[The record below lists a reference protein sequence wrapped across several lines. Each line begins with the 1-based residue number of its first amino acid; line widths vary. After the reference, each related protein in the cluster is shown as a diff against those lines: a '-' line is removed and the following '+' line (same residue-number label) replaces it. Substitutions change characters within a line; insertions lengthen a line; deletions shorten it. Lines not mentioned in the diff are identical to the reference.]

1 MEDSNS
7 LDLTDNVEDR
17 VHVPFAFTRDHAE
30 WLTADG
36 QANFA
41 RGTEASVT
49 QSQEDAYAAMA
60 MKDTLSS
67 PFGLDSARPTLGLSD
82 VRAQPTKKDDGCATL
97 ETEGDLPDTT
107 AIIQTLMSHRDLIMN
122 NQMIYLIV
130 DNRMPAAVPYWPAF
144 AAWWASRRCLVGPQ
158 EEATDVLWVCADA
171 TTGLHKVP
179 YYWAGVFVLEAARFL
194 YPAQHFA
201 LIDND
206 CVPVTLFEVQDLLQ
220 LAHQQHQWV
229 DLIGRARSESSSCA
243 GIGTLLFT
251 EAHLEYNA
259 GLVISIGNRSK
270 HSPLE
275 QDSNASTLAKN
286 LQAGRLALVSR
297 ARPPVNPSDTVISGT
312 LFTPFV
318 GTAMQTALDLC
329 MVWSLYGLYMCK
341 HFWPSPVTSP
351 NELGP
356 GSTIKWPRQS
366 HPRALTP
373 AGRERTPWVTSWA
386 RATFEQGILS
396 VLPMLTGIGVYMAPN
411 PADDCQLLPTIDEW
425 VRSTSE
431 LEPVLVAGDFNK
443 PPDASD
449 RWTWLKGSGASLAVR
464 NSEGQ
469 YEPTRWK
476 GRRCIDWLWSSHPH
490 MISQLD
496 FVPVFFA
503 DHKAVTCQ
511 VKVDQQSVR
520 TYRAVPT
527 RRLLPPSDI
536 SPGAWKAAC
545 EAAWADVS
553 IPPSST
559 TEQEWQWFCRVAEQA
574 YDRAMTLC
582 GVEPPTQRGT
592 RPKGTDLQVTAI
604 RPETFRLKQNAS
616 CHELK
621 LRRLLGRVLEAMRL
635 VEQDAPIPNILKK
648 RIWHHPLVRNQG
660 FHRIEDI
667 QSWCHSEL
675 ESFLRQEKIARLQ
688 KWRQHIRSDPKAAA
702 KWVRREHHAPVTSVY
717 EDTFEQGRPSSNNQ
731 KSLEAIRK
739 FWEGIWHR
747 QGPDLDRATQAWQQ
761 HMPAEPEQPWNDIT
775 PQELQ
780 IQAAQQRGKAPG
792 PDGWSGDELSF
803 WPAQAWI
810 VFAALTNRWLNRE
823 ETPNVWASVRQ
834 VHIQKPEAVLRSD
847 GALHAKHLRPIAI
860 QCILWRII
868 ASSWTCR
875 SDTRQ
880 WVQRWAH
887 PSAQGGV
894 AGRSVGQAIDILL
907 QEFAKKDKVLVS
919 LDYSKCFDHVDPK
932 IGIRCLVHLG
942 CPRQIAGPLSAIW
955 LNQRRWLTYNG
966 ECLPEAQQV
975 SSSLP
980 QGDSLSPLTL
990 IAIVSGL
997 SAHIVHD
1004 EPEPHV
1010 LTTFLD
1016 DRNFI
1021 ASSPAQAG
1029 RLFHNW
1035 KLLSDEVGLS
1045 EKPNKAKVLTRKQ
1058 KWQQDLIDE
1067 GFSAD
1072 QIVPSTRVL
1081 GVDATARLGA
1091 AIKPTHDLRVRQ
1103 AQQRADRIALL
1114 PVTSQHKRG
1123 LLASMVVPKAV
1134 WGTWTRRPPAS
1145 KLDTK
1150 IKRCSGCHQS
1160 ASVDLWVLLTGH
1172 GLSVEF
1178 CSGFQAFSYLAKQIH
1193 RRPRQWQPRPRRGT
1207 WVHRVQ
1213 KWLAS
1218 LGWTSVAPWMWNHP
1232 RQNWNLNLQNP
1243 ITERDAHEIRESW
1256 RWQRFQSF
1264 LNSSRRDATSVQGVV
1279 VDARRISLAR
1289 KLFRQQ
1295 NVHGCGVMMGG
1306 VISDARFD
1314 KIRSVNLGGCQWCS
1328 EETVPTWHHLAW
1340 ECPELA
1346 ATRCRLPQDPL
1357 QRVLGWPTGADKAY
1371 DEAVMVHLSTVRQ
1384 RILDRR
1390 YRRM

>member
-1 MEDSNS
+1 
-7 LDLTDNVEDR
+7 
-17 VHVPFAFTRDHAE
+17 
-30 WLTADG
+30 
-36 QANFA
+36 
-41 RGTEASVT
+41 
-49 QSQEDAYAAMA
+49 
-60 MKDTLSS
+60 
-67 PFGLDSARPTLGLSD
+67 
-82 VRAQPTKKDDGCATL
+82 
-97 ETEGDLPDTT
+97 
-107 AIIQTLMSHRDLIMN
+107 
-122 NQMIYLIV
+122 
-130 DNRMPAAVPYWPAF
+130 
-144 AAWWASRRCLVGPQ
+144 
-158 EEATDVLWVCADA
+158 
-171 TTGLHKVP
+171 
-179 YYWAGVFVLEAARFL
+179 
-194 YPAQHFA
+194 
-201 LIDND
+201 
-206 CVPVTLFEVQDLLQ
+206 
-220 LAHQQHQWV
+220 
-229 DLIGRARSESSSCA
+229 
-243 GIGTLLFT
+243 
-251 EAHLEYNA
+251 
-259 GLVISIGNRSK
+259 
-270 HSPLE
+270 
-275 QDSNASTLAKN
+275 
-286 LQAGRLALVSR
+286 
-297 ARPPVNPSDTVISGT
+297 
-312 LFTPFV
+312 
-318 GTAMQTALDLC
+318 
-329 MVWSLYGLYMCK
+329 
-341 HFWPSPVTSP
+341 
-351 NELGP
+351 
-356 GSTIKWPRQS
+356 
-366 HPRALTP
+366 
-373 AGRERTPWVTSWA
+373 
-386 RATFEQGILS
+386 
-396 VLPMLTGIGVYMAPN
+396 
-411 PADDCQLLPTIDEW
+411 
-425 VRSTSE
+425 
-431 LEPVLVAGDFNK
+431 
-443 PPDASD
+443 
-449 RWTWLKGSGASLAVR
+449 
-464 NSEGQ
+464 
-469 YEPTRWK
+469 
-476 GRRCIDWLWSSHPH
+476 

-702 KWVRREHHAPVTSVY
+702 KWVRREHHVPVTSVY

-942 CPRQIAGPLSAIW
+942 CPRQNCRP
-955 LNQRRWLTYNG
+955 
-966 ECLPEAQQV
+966 V
-975 SSSLP
+975 
-980 QGDSLSPLTL
+980 
-990 IAIVSGL
+990 
-997 SAHIVHD
+997 
-1004 EPEPHV
+1004 
-1010 LTTFLD
+1010 
-1016 DRNFI
+1016 
-1021 ASSPAQAG
+1021 
-1029 RLFHNW
+1029 
-1035 KLLSDEVGLS
+1035 VGHL
-1045 EKPNKAKVLTRKQ
+1045 A
-1058 KWQQDLIDE
+1058 
-1067 GFSAD
+1067 
-1072 QIVPSTRVL
+1072 
-1081 GVDATARLGA
+1081 
-1091 AIKPTHDLRVRQ
+1091 KPTQ
-1103 AQQRADRIALL
+1103 
-1114 PVTSQHKRG
+1114 
-1123 LLASMVVPKAV
+1123 
-1134 WGTWTRRPPAS
+1134 
-1145 KLDTK
+1145 
-1150 IKRCSGCHQS
+1150 
-1160 ASVDLWVLLTGH
+1160 
-1172 GLSVEF
+1172 
-1178 CSGFQAFSYLAKQIH
+1178 
-1193 RRPRQWQPRPRRGT
+1193 
-1207 WVHRVQ
+1207 
-1213 KWLAS
+1213 
-1218 LGWTSVAPWMWNHP
+1218 
-1232 RQNWNLNLQNP
+1232 
-1243 ITERDAHEIRESW
+1243 
-1256 RWQRFQSF
+1256 
-1264 LNSSRRDATSVQGVV
+1264 V
-1279 VDARRISLAR
+1279 VD
-1289 KLFRQQ
+1289 
-1295 NVHGCGVMMGG
+1295 V
-1306 VISDARFD
+1306 
-1314 KIRSVNLGGCQWCS
+1314 
-1328 EETVPTWHHLAW
+1328 
-1340 ECPELA
+1340 
-1346 ATRCRLPQDPL
+1346 
-1357 QRVLGWPTGADKAY
+1357 QR
-1371 DEAVMVHLSTVRQ
+1371 
-1384 RILDRR
+1384 
-1390 YRRM
+1390 

>member
-1 MEDSNS
+1 MFLVVVWSTWPATSSNS
-7 LDLTDNVEDR
+7 IT
-17 VHVPFAFTRDHAE
+17 FAAI
-30 WLTADG
+30 LADG
-36 QANFA
+36 SVVTWGHELSGGDSSTVQDQLKNVQNVQA
-41 RGTEASVT
+41 
-49 QSQEDAYAAMA
+49 
-60 MKDTLSS
+60 SS
-67 PFGLDSARPTLGLSD
+67 G
-82 VRAQPTKKDDGCATL
+82 
-97 ETEGDLPDTT
+97 
-107 AIIQTLMSHRDLIMN
+107 
-122 NQMIYLIV
+122 
-130 DNRMPAAVPYWPAF
+130 AF
-144 AAWWASRRCLVGPQ
+144 AALLADGAVVTWGNPAGGGDSSR
-158 EEATDVLWVCADA
+158 
-171 TTGLHKVP
+171 
-179 YYWAGVFVLEAARFL
+179 
-194 YPAQHFA
+194 
-201 LIDND
+201 
-206 CVPVTLFEVQDLLQ
+206 VQDQLRHVRQVQASEDSFAALLDGGFVVTWGHPDYGGDSSKVQDQ
-220 LAHQQHQWV
+220 L
-229 DLIGRARSESSSCA
+229 R
-243 GIGTLLFT
+243 
-251 EAHLEYNA
+251 
-259 GLVISIGNRSK
+259 
-270 HSPLE
+270 
-275 QDSNASTLAKN
+275 
-286 LQAGRLALVSR
+286 
-297 ARPPVNPSDTVISGT
+297 
-312 LFTPFV
+312 
-318 GTAMQTALDLC
+318 
-329 MVWSLYGLYMCK
+329 
-341 HFWPSPVTSP
+341 
-351 NELGP
+351 
-356 GSTIKWPRQS
+356 
-366 HPRALTP
+366 
-373 AGRERTPWVTSWA
+373 
-386 RATFEQGILS
+386 
-396 VLPMLTGIGVYMAPN
+396 
-411 PADDCQLLPTIDEW
+411 
-425 VRSTSE
+425 
-431 LEPVLVAGDFNK
+431 
-443 PPDASD
+443 
-449 RWTWLKGSGASLAVR
+449 
-464 NSEGQ
+464 
-469 YEPTRWK
+469 
-476 GRRCIDWLWSSHPH
+476 
-490 MISQLD
+490 
-496 FVPVFFA
+496 
-503 DHKAVTCQ
+503 
-511 VKVDQQSVR
+511 
-520 TYRAVPT
+520 
-527 RRLLPPSDI
+527 
-536 SPGAWKAAC
+536 
-545 EAAWADVS
+545 DV
-553 IPPSST
+553 
-559 TEQEWQWFCRVAEQA
+559 Q
-574 YDRAMTLC
+574 
-582 GVEPPTQRGT
+582 
-592 RPKGTDLQVTAI
+592 
-604 RPETFRLKQNAS
+604 
-616 CHELK
+616 
-621 LRRLLGRVLEAMRL
+621 
-635 VEQDAPIPNILKK
+635 
-648 RIWHHPLVRNQG
+648 
-660 FHRIEDI
+660 
-667 QSWCHSEL
+667 
-675 ESFLRQEKIARLQ
+675 
-688 KWRQHIRSDPKAAA
+688 
-702 KWVRREHHAPVTSVY
+702 
-717 EDTFEQGRPSSNNQ
+717 
-731 KSLEAIRK
+731 
-739 FWEGIWHR
+739 
-747 QGPDLDRATQAWQQ
+747 
-761 HMPAEPEQPWNDIT
+761 
-775 PQELQ
+775 Q
-780 IQAAQQRGKAPG
+780 IQATASAFAVILENGSVVSWGHPEYG
-792 PDGWSGDELSF
+792 GDSSAVQSQLRKVRHL
-803 WPAQAWI
+803 QASAGA
-810 VFAALTNRWLNRE
+810 FAA
-823 ETPNVWASVRQ
+823 Q
-834 VHIQKPEAVLRSD
+834 PEAVLRSD

-894 AGRSVGQAIDILL
+894 AGRSVGQAI
-907 QEFAKKDKVLVS
+907 VLVS

-1029 RLFHNW
+1029 RLFHKW

-1045 EKPNKAKVLTRKQ
+1045 ENSNKAKVLTRKQ

-1213 KWLAS
+1213 RWLAS

-1264 LNSSRRDATSVQGVV
+1264 LNSSRRDVQGVV

-1390 YRRM
+1390 YRHM